1 MGVLGLV
8 EQAEHELRGVQAEM
22 LADVRVR
29 DLGAQQDLRR
39 AQRSGGDDDDVGID
53 ALGLPVGV
61 DVLDAGRLGPVAAVL
76 DQRPAATNEFGL
88 STSAP
93 ESTFRW
99 MYVFIVDLPAFVGQP
114 WRHEPHCSQFS
125 ST

>member
-29 DLGAQQDLRR
+29 DLGAQEDLRR
-39 AQRSGGDDDDVGID
+39 AQRSRGDDDDVGID
-53 ALGLPVGV
+53 PLGLPP
-61 DVLDAGRLGPVAAVL
+61 ASTYSTPVASGPSP
-76 DQRPAATNEFGL
+76 RSSITTRCTNEFGL

-93 ESTFRW
+93 DSTFRW
-99 MYVFIVDLPAFVGQP
+99 MYVFIVDFPAFVGQP